1 MKEKYIK
8 DYAISIKKF
17 LRLYMG
23 VNDSRIMDAR
33 ISHKDL
39 RYLTPNLKRLP
50 YKYVASDM
58 KMVLSG
64 NIIIIIDDYGNYI
77 PYISPEAQFNI
88 ATSLSYR
95 ESKQN
100 EKISKK
106 DILMEE
112 ELEKLRPEQLSEI
125 CKEYKRTN
133 RGKDYNIA
141 YRVLR
146 RKKQEERKS
155 DKYMKGKGKI

>member
-8 DYAISIKKF
+8 DYAISIKKL

-23 VNDSRIMDAR
+23 VNDPKIMDSK

-39 RYLTPNLKRLP
+39 KFLNPNLKRLP

-58 KMVLSG
+58 KKVLSG
-64 NIIIIIDDYGNYI
+64 DIIVVIDDFGNYI
-77 PYISPEAQFNI
+77 PYISPEAKFDI
-88 ATSLSYR
+88 ETALSYR

-100 EKISKK
+100 KKISKK

-141 YRVLR
+141 YRILR